1 MEWLL
6 LLLLGSLA
14 AGAVYWTGSS
24 KSSTPTATGSGPQSS
39 PDLPERHEKAPV
51 IDVLPKDIAKVRDA
65 LSRIPEPIKPTVVD
79 APEGAKAAAEKLKQE
94 LKKKKKPLKVTYDTN
109 QIIPKSSPHA
119 FHRRPLQT
127 AEQFVEEQQAE
138 EALNLYQ
145 RVNKRIENQD
155 INQKINS
162 NIEDIRRWLEDL
174 ESDEDEPITLPEI
187 IIPLSTQ
194 ALALESLSEGLR
206 KLTET
211 LSNDIVRALNANQ
224 LPVRLPTTQPIDK
237 PLQPDSTRS
246 SDQDQAISEAQPAI
260 TPTAQ
265 SVAPIIQ
272 QFFVNQSPVSLS
284 GNEAAG
290 VPSITMQ
297 PQPLPIGPSVAVG
310 AWDFFKHANDSFQ
323 FDQKGRLITDGRTDE
338 DFEKEWQKY
347 SQLPLTDRRTGDE
360 RRHPADETDE
370 FADRRSPTD
379 RRNNDLFL
387 ERDSFLDSWKRHE
400 ERKQLLEDRD
410 KAGLPPYQ
418 GQPIQFAEVYPSTEP
433 IGLPE
438 AGDHPLDKALE
449 EASSIADQIQ
459 TVQAIETTQTNRVNQ
474 ELIPPLEL
482 PDPKPYKAPNFEMAG
497 QIPTASA
504 HSTVEIVAEPL
515 DAIQLPEP
523 ETYSDITYPSAPE
536 QSTAAEERPEITSPP
551 EKPAPK
557 ESKSEP
563 PPIDATASQAEE
575 LGEGVEAAEF
585 PDMPELPEEKGPV
598 QEIRGVLELKPPDE
612 DDAPFLTLT
621 YDFAKIPDSFKLSRD
636 YHTMEFVYY
645 KYKPMLIKAQE
656 FARRKML
663 KSALNYY
670 RVIKSQN
677 IPPEFRRMVN
687 RNIQDITDYLEKF
700 MMSRSSD

>member
-24 KSSTPTATGSGPQSS
+24 KPAAPPAAGSGPQSS
-39 PDLPERHEKAPV
+39 PDLPERKERAPV
-51 IDVLPKDIAKVRDA
+51 IDVSPQDLAKVRDT
-65 LSRIPEPIKPTVVD
+65 LSRIPEPVKPTVIS
-79 APEGAKAAAEKLKQE
+79 APDGAKASAEKLKQD
-94 LKKKKKPLKVTYDTN
+94 LKKKKKPLKVSYDTD
-109 QIIPKSSPHA
+109 QIIPRSSPHA
-119 FHRRPLQT
+119 FHRRPLQS
-127 AEQFVEEQQAE
+127 AEQFVEEERAE
-138 EALNLYQ
+138 EALNLYE

-155 INQKINS
+155 INNKINS

-194 ALALESLSEGLR
+194 ALALENLSEGLR

-211 LSNDIVRALNANQ
+211 LSNDIAKALVANQ
-224 LPVRLPTTQPIDK
+224 TPI
-237 PLQPDSTRS
+237 SFS
-246 SDQDQAISEAQPAI
+246 S
-260 TPTAQ
+260 Q
-265 SVAPIIQ
+265 SQSLSQTAPIIQ
-272 QFFVNQSPVSLS
+272 QFYVNQAPVSLS

-290 VPSITMQ
+290 VPAITMQ
-297 PQPLPIGPSVAVG
+297 PSQLPIGPSVATG
-310 AWDFFKHANDSFQ
+310 AWDFFKHATDDFQ
-323 FDQKGRLITDGRTDE
+323 FDEQGRLITDGRTDE

-347 SQLPLTDRRTGDE
+347 SQLPLTDRRSGDE
-360 RRHPADETDE
+360 RRQPTDETDE
-370 FADRRSPTD
+370 FADRRSPSD

-387 ERDSFLDSWKRHE
+387 ERDNFLDSWKRHE
-400 ERKQLLEDRD
+400 ERKQLLEDR
-410 KAGLPPYQ
+410 GQSPLPPYH
-418 GQPIQFAEVYPSTEP
+418 GQPIQFTEVPPQTEP
-433 IGLPE
+433 IGLPD

-459 TVQAIETTQTNRVNQ
+459 ANVQTTEVRS
-474 ELIPPLEL
+474 EAHSESLSPLEL
-482 PDPKPYKAPNFEMAG
+482 PNPKPYKEPNLELTSP
-497 QIPTASA
+497 IPTASS

-515 DAIQLPEP
+515 EAIELP
-523 ETYSDITYPSAPE
+523 APE
-536 QSTAAEERPEITSPP
+536 AYREPKAPTESSDVSEQPAAHEKPTQPDSKP
-551 EKPAPK
+551 EKDA
-557 ESKSEP
+557 KSEQP
-563 PPIDATASQAEE
+563 PPIDATASQADE

-700 MMSRSSD
+700 MMSRSGD